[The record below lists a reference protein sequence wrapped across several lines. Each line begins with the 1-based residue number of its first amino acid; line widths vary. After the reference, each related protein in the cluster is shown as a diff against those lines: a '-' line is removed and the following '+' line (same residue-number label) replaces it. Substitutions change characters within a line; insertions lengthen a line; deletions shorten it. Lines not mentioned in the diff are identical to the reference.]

1 VPLSKWQI
9 KPGFDKQNSEV
20 GAVAR
25 YVGGDNVR
33 FRYTLPEKVGGWKA
47 EGGESIS
54 SVSRRLH
61 PFRGNDGNKYLAIGT
76 DKFLLIYYEDNF
88 YDITPYRTSGFPLTI
103 DEFKNSTLRS

>member
-1 VPLSKWQI
+1 MPLSKWQI

-61 PFRGNDGNKYLAIGT
+61 AFRGNDGNNSIPDVVKVPETERGPAFGVS
-76 DKFLLIYYEDNF
+76 
-88 YDITPYRTSGFPLTI
+88 TSAHTRDVL
-103 DEFKNSTLRS
+103 E